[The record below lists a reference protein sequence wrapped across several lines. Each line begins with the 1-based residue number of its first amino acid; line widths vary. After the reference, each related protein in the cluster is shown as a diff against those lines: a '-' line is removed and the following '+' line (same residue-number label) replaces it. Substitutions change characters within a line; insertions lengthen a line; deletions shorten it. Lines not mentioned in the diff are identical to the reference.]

1 VAGLVVAA
9 YFVGTFPTA
18 LLVGR
23 HEGFDPLRA
32 GSGNPGASNT
42 FRVGGRRAGT
52 IVLVVDVL
60 KGALAAGIGLAVD
73 GRGLAF
79 AMGIAAVLG
88 HIAPA
93 TRGYRGGKGVATA
106 LGMVAVLYPRGALIA
121 PILFAIGFAA
131 RRAAAA
137 GSIAAVLGVV
147 CVVVAERPPAWELA
161 ATAALSALILARHRG
176 NLAQL
181 RRPTGTVTS

>member
-1 VAGLVVAA
+1 MAGLVVAA

-23 HEGFDPLRA
+23 HEGLDPLHS

-52 IVLVVDVL
+52 TVLVGDVL
-60 KGALAAGIGLAVD
+60 KGALTAGIGLAVD

-88 HIAPA
+88 HVAPV
-93 TRGYRGGKGVATA
+93 TRGFRGGKGVATG
-106 LGMVAVLYPRGALIA
+106 LGMAAVLYPVGALVA
-121 PILFAIGFAA
+121 PILFAIGFAI

-137 GSIAAVLGVV
+137 GSIAAVLGVAA
-147 CVVVAERPPAWELA
+147 VVVAERRPGWELA
-161 ATAALSALILARHRG
+161 ATAGVCVLILARHRG

-181 RRPTGTVTS
+181 RRPAGTVTP